1 MLSAQLGY
9 FVILCF
15 VSDFILFIYF
25 FGCCLL
31 HKQQKQ
37 SSIAGS
43 LMEVV
48 QNLAYFKFT
57 YFLPKGKC
65 L

>member
-25 FGCCLL
+25 LNDLFIYLL
-31 HKQQKQ
+31 YV
-37 SSIAGS
+37 ST
-43 LMEVV
+43 L
-48 QNLAYFKFT
+48 
-57 YFLPKGKC
+57 
-65 L
+65 